1 MDKIY
6 TNHLGK
12 KASEMTLGG
21 QVLLFLNGRH
31 RVYYLD
37 FYMVAFLA
45 QLSKSIYHFF
55 IIQFKYKGK
64 ESYS

>member
-1 MDKIY
+1 
-6 TNHLGK
+6 
-12 KASEMTLGG
+12 
-21 QVLLFLNGRH
+21 
-31 RVYYLD
+31 
-37 FYMVAFLA
+37 MVAFLA